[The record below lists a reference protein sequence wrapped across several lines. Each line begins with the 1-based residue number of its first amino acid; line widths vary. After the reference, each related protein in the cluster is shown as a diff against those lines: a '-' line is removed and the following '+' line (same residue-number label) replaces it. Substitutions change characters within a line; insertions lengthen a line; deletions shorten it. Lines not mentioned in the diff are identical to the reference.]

1 MVPVTA
7 GGEAEAGAAAEAV
20 GAVAAEVV
28 AAGVLAG
35 GVVVVAEAGDER
47 YQQAADGSGRPGGS
61 STRPTNCKM
70 AASCG
75 AAFWPQRWRRF
86 LINLLACLT
95 ESHG

>member
-1 MVPVTA
+1 MVVPVTA

-61 STRPTNCKM
+61 STRPTNCKWQQTV
-70 AASCG
+70 G
-75 AAFWPQRWRRF
+75 LPFGRRGGVVF
-86 LINLLACLT
+86 SLIF
-95 ESHG
+95 